1 MEKNKVGWSKIK
13 LGEENK
19 IRWSKIYNMI
29 TKIRLENGMDNTSK
43 IMMTMMVLICIVDDD
58 DGDCNMLSDGAIS
71 AWPDW
76 HYVC

>member
-1 MEKNKVGWSKIK
+1 
-13 LGEENK
+13 
-19 IRWSKIYNMI
+19 MI

-43 IMMTMMVLICIVDDD
+43 IMMTMMVLICIVDND